1 MIGEFLEQLDQQVT
15 DVEDSVNQ
23 TVTQLFIPQTYI
35 PEGFYGYPMPEV
47 TEDLV
52 A

>member
-23 TVTQLFIPQTYI
+23 TVTQLFTPQTYI
-35 PEGFYGYPMPEV
+35 PESFFGNPMI
-47 TEDLV
+47 DLT
-52 A
+52 